1 MSTPGARR
9 RSGWIVPS
17 AVVACFVAA
26 VVPSARA
33 DIIQHI
39 RVHYDVYLGGLH
51 VASSQI
57 ELRSSS
63 ADYTMVMT
71 AEPHGILAAIVDF
84 LLTVDATG
92 RIEDGDVRPASFRW
106 RTERTDEPRVREVV
120 FREDG
125 SVEILQ
131 APENERND
139 EPIAPDLL
147 AGAID
152 PMSVAVLVGQAIN
165 SGEVCTRSVAVYD
178 GRRRYD
184 IVIQQ
189 VGPMRLRPSQYAVYD
204 GLAVLCRG
212 SLEPVAGPFRPP
224 SSNTFWRHP
233 SESERGRFRQM
244 DMWLAA
250 PVEGGPVLPVRAE
263 ATTSRGAVAIHLS
276 SVDIIEFET
285 EASVAAE

>member
-1 MSTPGARR
+1 MSTPDARR
-9 RSGWIVPS
+9 RSGWIIPS
-17 AVVACFVAA
+17 AVVACLVAV

-33 DIIQHI
+33 DIIQHV

-92 RIEDGDVRPASFRW
+92 RIEDGDVRPASFQW
-106 RTERTDEPRVREVV
+106 RTERTDEPRVRELV

-131 APENERND
+131 APENEHND

-165 SGEVCTRSVAVYD
+165 SGEVCTRSVPVYA

-224 SSNTFWRHP
+224 TSNTFWRYP